1 MQAIKSSDWKV
12 LFQTT
17 NKLRRLIEFNSN
29 IVVKSSQSNTLHN
42 VVMDVLALVENL
54 RSSVA
59 KNALLCLNEL
69 IVVIGKQVDSEMELI
84 FDRVIKKAA
93 DTNVFISAQV
103 QKVMG
108 TLAIEA
114 TSYKI
119 LDKITHFKE
128 NKSIPIK

>member
-1 MQAIKSSDWKV
+1 M
-12 LFQTT
+12 
-17 NKLRRLIEFNSN
+17 RRLIEFDSN
-29 IVVKSSQSNTLHN
+29 IVVKSGQSTLHN

-59 KNALLCLNEL
+59 KNGLLCLNEL
-69 IVVIGKQVDSEMELI
+69 IVVIGKQVDSDMELI

-93 DTNVFISAQV
+93 DTNVFISAEV
-103 QKVMG
+103 QKTMG

-119 LDKITHFKE
+119 LDKISHFKE